1 MDLIEFLRARL
12 DEDERVARAA
22 IGTAAFAK
30 QTGEWSFEWVDHPH
44 GKIPTVFAVADTGVK
59 TQAASMETAWECQER
74 GAHIARH
81 DPARV
86 LREVEALRRIVDEH
100 HPVDPCDA
108 HDASFRSISCDT
120 LRALAAIWADHED
133 YRAEWQPV

>member
-1 MDLIEFLRARL
+1 MSGVDVVEFLRARL
-12 DEDERVARAA
+12 DEDER
-22 IGTAAFAK
+22 
-30 QTGEWSFEWVDHPH
+30 
-44 GKIPTVFAVADTGVK
+44 
-59 TQAASMETAWECQER
+59 
-74 GAHIARH
+74 IAREAAPGRRLTYTAEPKVYEIPPDTPLLRH
-81 DPARV
+81 QVNYDPARV

-133 YRAEWQPV
+133 FQEEWRADSS